1 MKNKDNTK
9 MTDEQIVWEIIHT
22 QKHIMKLLRQEQI
35 TDEDGLALSNALFE
49 LQDVGKRHG
58 TNLEIIELQK

>member
-9 MTDEQIVWEIIHT
+9 MTDEEIVWEIIHA

-35 TDEDGLALSNALFE
+35 TDEERLALSKALWE
-49 LQDVGKRHG
+49 LQDVGELHG
-58 TNLEIIELQK
+58 TNLEIREL

>member
-9 MTDEQIVWEIIHT
+9 MTDEQIVWEIIHA

>member
-9 MTDEQIVWEIIHT
+9 MTDEEIVWEIIHA

-35 TDEDGLALSNALFE
+35 ADEERLALSKALYE
-49 LQDVGKRHG
+49 LQDVGELHG
-58 TNLEIIELQK
+58 TNLKIIEL